1 MCIYNLYLNN
11 ILAYIYTYNYFNNN
25 FILAT
30 ICTLC
35 EAPESNTIDSG
46 AIQINCI
53 IIIIIMQAPQC
64 IKTSQ
69 ARGNCAALQYLWLV
83 VEVNGVEP

>member
-1 MCIYNLYLNN
+1 MCIYNIYLNN
-11 ILAYIYTYNYFNNN
+11 ILASIYTYNYFNNN

-53 IIIIIMQAPQC
+53 IIIMTVTTVMIEMIPVC
-64 IKTSQ
+64 DV
-69 ARGNCAALQYLWLV
+69 RWWYRRW
-83 VEVNGVEP
+83 

>member
-1 MCIYNLYLNN
+1 MCIYNIYLNN
-11 ILAYIYTYNYFNNN
+11 ILASIYTYNYFNNN

-53 IIIIIMQAPQC
+53 IIINRHLC
-64 IKTSQ
+64 I
-69 ARGNCAALQYLWLV
+69 RGFYIDQFFCIYLIY
-83 VEVNGVEP
+83 

>member
-1 MCIYNLYLNN
+1 MCIYNIYLNN

-25 FILAT
+25 FIFAT

-35 EAPESNTIDSG
+35 EAPETNTIDSG

-53 IIIIIMQAPQC
+53 IVLLLMITEIMNFN
-64 IKTSQ
+64 
-69 ARGNCAALQYLWLV
+69 RL
-83 VEVNGVEP
+83 

>member
-1 MCIYNLYLNN
+1 MCIYNIYLNN
-11 ILAYIYTYNYFNNN
+11 ILAFIYTYNYFNNN

-53 IIIIIMQAPQC
+53 IIIIIQTEANLQL
-64 IKTSQ
+64 TV
-69 ARGNCAALQYLWLV
+69 ALY
-83 VEVNGVEP
+83 

>member
-1 MCIYNLYLNN
+1 MCIYNIYLNN
-11 ILAYIYTYNYFNNN
+11 ILASIYTYNYFNNN
-25 FILAT
+25 VILAT

-53 IIIIIMQAPQC
+53 IIIIYI
-64 IKTSQ
+64 
-69 ARGNCAALQYLWLV
+69 
-83 VEVNGVEP
+83 